1 MDDSIKDV
9 RRDIAETRARLSDT
23 LAELDS
29 RVDKVKH
36 AVTHTANPMPAIR
49 EHPWLALGV
58 ALGAGIAIGMSGA
71 DRKAA
76 VAAKTGAK
84 KAGPALAGGA
94 KAAVSGIKGMVSKKD
109 EEHEARAAIAGNRLA
124 AYGGVAPDAAGV
136 RAGGV
141 HGMLDAVRDQIE
153 ARIEDVTNTLLEA
166 SREFLVGQ
174 RKSSGV

>member
-9 RRDIAETRARLSDT
+9 RRDIEETRARLSDT

-36 AVTHTANPMPAIR
+36 AVTHTANPLPAIR

-76 VAAKTGAK
+76 AAAKSGVK
-84 KAGPALAGGA
+84 KAGPAIAGGA
-94 KAAVSGIKGMVSKKD
+94 KAAVGGIKGMVSHKD
-109 EEHEARAAIAGNRLA
+109 EEGAARAAIAGNRLA
-124 AYGGVAPDAAGV
+124 AYGGVDPDAAGA
-136 RAGGV
+136 RPGGINGV
-141 HGMLDAVRDQIE
+141 LDAVRDQIE
-153 ARIEDVTNTLLEA
+153 ARIDDVTNTLLEA
-166 SREFLVGQ
+166 SRELLVG
-174 RKSSGV
+174 RRPSGV